1 MQIGGGSGAYV
12 LYDTF
17 SFKHT
22 LPPASNKIEF
32 CVCFRAD
39 GTEFWDNNDVS
50 DAMQIPSI
58 VCLIFFFVLL
68 SLSVSE
74 G

>member
-39 GTEFWDNNDVS
+39 GKEFWDNNDVS
-50 DAMQIPSI
+50 DVIWIPSTSKFN
-58 VCLIFFFVLL
+58 IFPL
-68 SLSVSE
+68 SLSISSA